1 MKKLV
6 LALLL
11 LASPAFAD
19 DGTRKFDFTQ
29 LLTGPDKKPFR
40 ECAEIDK
47 TDPRK
52 CASEVDITLGYLSA
66 NALSLHK
73 QGQSD
78 STRRGRLAYRI
89 YDAKDAELS
98 PTEITLILNALDDM
112 PNVRNTMIYAA
123 KRLLSPKDA
132 DGDK

>member
-1 MKKLV
+1 VRKIWL
-6 LALLL
+6 LLLL
-11 LASPAFAD
+11 LATPAFAD
-19 DGTRKFDFTQ
+19 DGTRKIDFTQ
-29 LLTGPDKKPFR
+29 ALTGPDKKPFR
-40 ECAEIDK
+40 ECVEFDK
-47 TDPRK
+47 TVQFK
-52 CASEVDITLGYLSA
+52 CLNEVDITLGYLSA